1 MCAEIVGPKTLFR
14 GAPCGHCGA
23 TFEYAGVAEAR
34 ERAGMRRLW
43 LVCGL
48 VAAAHLI
55 VGWLPLLD
63 TIVLLLAAIWLRF
76 GIISPATSLM
86 SARRRVVARLTS
98 RMMVALLLA
107 ATLVAS
113 QLLTLLAAVGV
124 VLKAI
129 IGAAQVAGAAW
140 LITRYTHWQLRRE
153 AAGKDVAGWEWA
165 LPLGMLALIAGIV
178 IGLVAAL
185 AFVFETLDNLLS
197 TGAWF

>member
-1 MCAEIVGPKTLFR
+1 MCAEVVGAKTLFR
-14 GAPCGHCGA
+14 GAPCQHCGSTFSYEGLA
-23 TFEYAGVAEAR
+23 TELEKVGT
-34 ERAGMRRLW
+34 RRLW

-55 VGWLPLLD
+55 VGWVPLLD
-63 TIVLLLAAIWLRF
+63 TIVLLLAAVWLRF
-76 GIISPATSLM
+76 GIISPATALM

-98 RMMVALLLA
+98 RMLVAVLLA

-113 QLLTLLAAVGV
+113 QLLTLLAAIGV
-124 VLKAI
+124 VLKAV

-153 AAGKDVAGWEWA
+153 ASGKDVAGWEWA
-165 LPLGMLALIAGIV
+165 LPLGMLALVSGIF

-185 AFVFETLDNLLS
+185 TFVFHTLDNLLS
-197 TGAWF
+197 TGVWS

>member
-1 MCAEIVGPKTLFR
+1 MCAEVVGPKTLFR
-14 GAPCGHCGA
+14 GAPCGHCGS
-23 TFEYAGVAEAR
+23 TFNYGGLAEAR
-34 ERAGMRRLW
+34 EKVGMRRLW

-48 VAAAHLI
+48 VAGAHLI
-55 VGWLPLLD
+55 VGWVPLLD
-63 TIVLLLAAIWLRF
+63 TIVLLAAAIWLRF
-76 GIISPATSLM
+76 GIIAPATALM

-140 LITRYTHWQLRRE
+140 LIARYTHWQLKRE
-153 AAGKDVAGWEWA
+153 ADGKDVAGWEWA

-185 AFVFETLDNLLS
+185 AFVFQTLENLLA